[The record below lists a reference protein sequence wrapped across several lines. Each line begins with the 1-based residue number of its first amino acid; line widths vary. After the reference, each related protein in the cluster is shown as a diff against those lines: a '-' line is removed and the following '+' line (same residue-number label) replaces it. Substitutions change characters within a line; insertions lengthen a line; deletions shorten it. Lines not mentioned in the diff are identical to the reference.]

1 MLLFF
6 ASKSD
11 IAKYFLMPQI
21 GPRIREFML
30 AGFGNLALFMALVFR
45 TVNLLPQNHPYAINA
60 SAGSFTVRDV
70 LSEANRNLVYNRQN
84 IDKIIIFFALIT
96 GIVLLA
102 LQFALLLIA
111 ILVNPARAQTPTD
124 IGSFFTTPAPE
135 EDLALRLLDS
145 VFGIEGL
152 YNSKEI
158 ASGPSPFH
166 EALQGLFSFYS
177 IGLLVIAALVIAY
190 YIFAVVAET
199 AQTGTPFGKRYNH
212 VWAPIRLVVAIGLLI
227 PIGSGFNSAQ
237 WIGLY
242 AAKFG
247 SGFAT
252 NGWIKFNE
260 TIRGTY
266 IPSKELIGTVNIPS
280 LRDISAFMMIAHA
293 CKMGYET
300 EFGKDGKIIKA
311 WIPDP
316 QNVKEPIELALS
328 NIAAVNQVNGQDI
341 IIVFGEYNPAE
352 HPKKPSNIAPY
363 CGQLVIT
370 NTQKARESQNTGG
383 YDQVTTQRDASV
395 KEITEG
401 RYYALIRDM
410 WLLIGGEYPDIGPT
424 AHNFMK
430 KSLGKDLA
438 TDIPLKTETPK
449 QTEKD
454 KIIAEAEK
462 HIKEGISVSI
472 NKLAKKFQENQ
483 DYKKYGWGGAGI
495 WYNTIADVN
504 GQLVTALVGKP
515 QIKSLPAIMEYVCE
529 ENRQQNENV
538 APKDCYETRLSEGTP
553 LQNSAERE
561 KHIATALNQIFSYWY
576 EADDNNTGNAFID
589 TINLI
594 FGTQGLFDMCAN
606 ANTHPLAQLAT
617 TGKGLVDASIR
628 NFGGAAVFGI
638 AGAIGGAFGPALGA
652 VSSFASS
659 IASIGILIG
668 FILFYIVPFMP
679 FLYFL
684 FAVGGWVKGLFEAM
698 VGLPL
703 WALAHIRIDGQGLP
717 GDGALNGYFLIF
729 EIFIRPILIVFG
741 LLASILIFG
750 AMVKVLNETFSLAV
764 SNLSGFDN
772 TNVNTCGSGGSGN
785 TAGATAPTGSLEY
798 LRGPVDEFF
807 FTIVYAILVYMIG
820 MASFKL
826 IDMIPNQILRWM
838 GAGVS
843 TFGDQAG
850 EPAEGLLQKVAVGG
864 TMIGQFSGGV
874 IGSAAE
880 AGKNFGGG
888 IASNL
893 FNRGAGN

>member
-11 IAKYFLMPQI
+11 FAKYFLMPQV
-21 GPRIREFML
+21 GPRIKEFML
-30 AGFGNLALFMALVFR
+30 AGFGNLALFMALVFK
-45 TVNLLPQNHPYAINA
+45 TVNLLPQNHPYATKA
-60 SAGSFTVRDV
+60 SIGSFTVRDV

-84 IDKIIIFFALIT
+84 IDKIIIFFAIVT
-96 GIVLLA
+96 GIILLA
-102 LQFALLLIA
+102 LQFALLLMA
-111 ILVNPARAQTPTD
+111 ILINPARAQTPSN
-124 IGSFFTTPAPE
+124 IGSFFTTPNPE

-145 VFGIEGL
+145 VFGVEGL
-152 YNSKEI
+152 YNSQEI
-158 ASGPSPFH
+158 AGGSSAFH

-177 IGLLVIAALVIAY
+177 IGLLVIAALIIAY

-252 NGWIKFNE
+252 NGWIEFNE
-260 TIRGTY
+260 TMRGTY
-266 IPSKELIGTVNIPS
+266 INPEELIGQVNVPD
-280 LRDISAFMMIAHA
+280 LKNLSAFMMMAHA
-293 CKMGYET
+293 CKYAYE
-300 EFGKDGKIIKA
+300 KDENKNREIKA

-316 QNVKEPIELALS
+316 DKIKAPIELPLNDLEAIDFVDGR
-328 NIAAVNQVNGQDI
+328 NIEV
-341 IIVFGEYNPAE
+341 VFGEYNPVE
-352 HPKKPSNIAPY
+352 HDKQPSKIFPY
-363 CGQLVIT
+363 CGKLVIT
-370 NTQKARESQNTGG
+370 NTQPAKERDTNDIASGS
-383 YDQVTTQRDASV
+383 RDASI

-401 RYYALIRDM
+401 RYYTLVRNM
-410 WLLIGGEYPDIGPT
+410 WEVFGGEYPKIVPT
-424 AHNFMK
+424 AEIFINR
-430 KSLGKDLA
+430 SNNL
-438 TDIPLKTETPK
+438 TPITPTPSE
-449 QTEKD
+449 TEKNQ
-454 KIIAEAEK
+454 IISEAED
-462 HIKEGISVSI
+462 HIREGIAISI
-472 NKLAKKFQENQ
+472 RKLAAKFQAEQ

-495 WYNTIADVN
+495 WYNKIADVN

-515 QIKSLPAIMEYVCE
+515 QIKSLPTIMEYVCE
-529 ENRQQNENV
+529 ENKQQNKNV
-538 APKDCYETRLSEGTP
+538 APKDCYNPRLSKGTAVQHASP
-553 LQNSAERE
+553 YEIQVA
-561 KHIATALNQIFSYWY
+561 AALGEVFSYWY
-576 EADDNNTGNAFID
+576 EAEEDKTNNAFID

-628 NFGGAAVFGI
+628 NFGGAAVFGVGSI
-638 AGAIGGAFGPALGA
+638 VGGAFGPALGA

-679 FLYFL
+679 FLYFF

-772 TNVNTCGSGGSGN
+772 SSVNTCGGGSSNSVGQ
-785 TAGATAPTGSLEY
+785 TAKTGSLEY

-864 TMIGQFSGGV
+864 SLIGGQIGGV
-874 IGSAAE
+874 VSSAGQA
-880 AGKNFGGG
+880 ASGFGGG
-888 IASNL
+888 IASKL